1 MELLIRH
8 FQWYRPKRFSEVK
21 VQADG
26 KIVLA
31 PLILLM
37 VCCVIIRLNT
47 NGSID
52 ASFVTGAGFNDN
64 VTALA
69 IQPDGK
75 ILIGGVFTMYK
86 GIAANRIVRLNLDGS
101 LDASFTLELVF

>member
-1 MELLIRH
+1 VSLV
-8 FQWYRPKRFSEVK
+8 RFR
-21 VQADG
+21 
-26 KIVLA
+26 A
-31 PLILLM
+31 PLNR
-37 VCCVIIRLNT
+37 IIRLNT

-75 ILIGGVFTMYK
+75 IIIGGVLQCIK
-86 GIAANRIVRLNLDGS
+86 A
-101 LDASFTLELVF
+101 

>member
-1 MELLIRH
+1 M
-8 FQWYRPKRFSEVK
+8 
-21 VQADG
+21 
-26 KIVLA
+26 VL
-31 PLILLM
+31 
-37 VCCVIIRLNT
+37 CNRIIRLNT

-75 ILIGGVFTMYK
+75 IIIGGIYNV
-86 GIAANRIVRLNLDGS
+86 
-101 LDASFTLELVF
+101 

>member
-1 MELLIRH
+1 M
-8 FQWYRPKRFSEVK
+8 
-21 VQADG
+21 
-26 KIVLA
+26 VL
-31 PLILLM
+31 
-37 VCCVIIRLNT
+37 CDKIIRLNT

-69 IQPDGK
+69 IQPNGRK

-101 LDASFTLELVF
+101 LDASFLELVF